1 MNKELA
7 KRVIKKITHSTVDNL
22 KIIGLCLG
30 VCVILSCAAAGIFFV
45 ETSIIWL
52 IFGHTEYIHF
62 VEKYVSAVAIII
74 TILGLLIGYFIAG
87 IVHLVNSFKCVYR
100 ECEQELKYENMR
112 KNS

>member
-30 VCVILSCAAAGIFFV
+30 VSVILSCAAAGIFFV

-52 IFGHTEYIHF
+52 IFGHTGYFYF
-62 VEKYVSAVAIII
+62 VEKYIPAVAIMT

>member
-7 KRVIKKITHSTVDNL
+7 KRIIKKITHSTVDSL

-52 IFGHTEYIHF
+52 IFGHTGYIHF
-62 VEKYVSAVAIII
+62 VEKYIPAVAIL
-74 TILGLLIGYFIAG
+74 TTVLVLLIGYFISG
-87 IVHLVNSFKCVYR
+87 IAHLVSSFKCVYR
-100 ECEQELKYENMR
+100 ECEQELKYDNMR